1 MTRCDHTPAWDALH
15 AHFSERG
22 CALDLR
28 EAFATDATR
37 FDRLSLQAPEVFA
50 DLSKNLID
58 EPTLALL
65 LQMAEQCQLPQQR
78 DALLRGDIANVTEGR
93 AVLHTAL
100 RAPRGGGPFSDDVHE
115 VLDSMLAY
123 AERVRADGAITDIVN
138 IGIGG
143 SDLGPQMVVPALEA
157 YTQPLLQRVHF
168 VSNVDG
174 HDITPLL
181 KRLDARHT
189 LFIVASKTFTTQE
202 TMANAHAARD
212 WFLSQ
217 GGSHIEK
224 HFAAS
229 TTNVKAA
236 AEFGIHTTFGF
247 WDWVGGRYS
256 LWSAIGLPIAIAIG
270 AVSYTHLTL
279 PTSDLV

>member
-100 RAPRGGGPFSDDVHE
+100 RAPRGAGPFSDDVHE

-143 SDLGPQMVVPALEA
+143 SDLGPQMVVPALEDVYKRQVLAWVLSIVMVAGYRLLMRRLA
-157 YTQPLLQRVHF
+157 YRSRAHGRQPARRISQAHPRGARTITIHQHRRPCPARAAGLARPGRPGRRRRADVALGPSPPAGLGRSCPAPRTGPAQRRT
-168 VSNVDG
+168 G
-174 HDITPLL
+174 ERRPY
-181 KRLDARHT
+181 R
-189 LFIVASKTFTTQE
+189 VAQ
-202 TMANAHAARD
+202 RRC
-212 WFLSQ
+212 
-217 GGSHIEK
+217 
-224 HFAAS
+224 
-229 TTNVKAA
+229 V
-236 AEFGIHTTFGF
+236 
-247 WDWVGGRYS
+247 
-256 LWSAIGLPIAIAIG
+256 
-270 AVSYTHLTL
+270 
-279 PTSDLV
+279 